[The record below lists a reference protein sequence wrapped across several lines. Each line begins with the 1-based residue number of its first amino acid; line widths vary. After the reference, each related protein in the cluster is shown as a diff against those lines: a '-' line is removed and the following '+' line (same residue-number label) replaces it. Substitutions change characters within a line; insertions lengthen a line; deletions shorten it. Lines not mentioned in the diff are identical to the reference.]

1 MCVLYVFYI
10 VNRFLYN
17 PWKFMLVIL
26 LWSNLGD
33 VKGGFLEEKCV
44 DEDFVRIIKKLK
56 DSWVL
61 GKWDYLSVWT

>member
-1 MCVLYVFYI
+1 
-10 VNRFLYN
+10 
-17 PWKFMLVIL
+17 MLVIL